1 MVAQMGCNAWPDF
14 LKNVVMKSQD
24 SRRGA
29 AAFTLTELLVVIA
42 IIAIL
47 AALLLP
53 GLARGK
59 QKAHQT
65 QCLSNLK
72 QLAVAIHIYVGDNH
86 DTLPGPMWQGLYWTY
101 NDETERMFYYIANY
115 LSLPAPSVTV
125 RTGQVA
131 ICPASALLW
140 QDPASTPPASLT
152 RPVSYIL
159 SAEVTNAPT
168 QIVTRPFGYPYS
180 SPFYRFPKGP
190 DEPPK
195 NVQDIKNPAQSWA
208 ATDADQQ
215 NAFPGGYYFGL
226 IPANPVHG
234 NARNQL
240 FFDWHA
246 QAVKIDNSEPLTGP

>member
-1 MVAQMGCNAWPDF
+1 MNRNHLQPGV
-14 LKNVVMKSQD
+14 LIERMKSGC
-24 SRRGA
+24 RTWR
-29 AAFTLTELLVVIA
+29 AAFTLVEVLVVIA

-59 QKAHQT
+59 QKAYQT

-72 QLAVAIHIYVGDNH
+72 QVAVAIHMYVGDNH

-101 NDETERMFYYIANY
+101 NNETERMLYYIANY
-115 LSLPAPSVTV
+115 LSLPAPAITV
-125 RTGQVA
+125 HTGQVA
-131 ICPASALLW
+131 ICPASALLSH
-140 QDPASTPPASLT
+140 DPPGTPPESLI

-159 SAEVTNAPT
+159 STEVTNALT
-168 QIVTRPFGYPYS
+168 EIVTRPFGYPYS

-195 NVQDIKNPAQSWA
+195 KVQDIKNPAQSWA
-208 ATDADQQ
+208 VTDADQQ
-215 NAFPGGYYFGL
+215 NAFPGGYYFQL
-226 IPANPVHG
+226 IPLTPVHG
-234 NARNQL
+234 SVRNQL

-246 QAVKIDNSEPLTGP
+246 QAVKIDNSEPTTGP